1 MKFTPDVSADCLERR
16 PAELQDGCPELG
28 KTDASKWADRAAVS
42 IDEMT
47 SPRPFRRL
55 VALAAL
61 VALCGGFAGVHDG
74 AAAHSAGEHGQT
86 VYACDLEHGRATHV
100 ESARELEPHD
110 CAACL
115 HRLHSRGGAPDG
127 GAVVGLAAADRLA
140 VAPEPA
146 AAPFPPLSRAP
157 SRGPPLV

>member
-1 MKFTPDVSADCLERR
+1 MTP
-16 PAELQDGCPELG
+16 
-28 KTDASKWADRAAVS
+28 
-42 IDEMT
+42 
-47 SPRPFRRL
+47 PRPLRRL

-74 AAAHSAGEHGQT
+74 AAVHSAGGHGQP

-115 HRLHSRGGAPDG
+115 HRLHSRGGAPAG
-127 GAVVGLAAADRLA
+127 VAAIGLAAVDRLA
-140 VAPEPA
+140 GAPEPA
-146 AAPFPPLSRAP
+146 APLFPPLSRAP